1 MTTIRTTCPDCG
13 TVELTISQVTLE
25 PGRYRFDCPQCDTT
39 RLHPASARTV
49 SILVTCGV
57 PPVGP
62 ITEDEIG
69 LFVMELDVQAVEL

>member
-1 MTTIRTTCPDCG
+1 MTTIRTTCVDCG
-13 TVELTISQVTLE
+13 TVELAISQVTLE
-25 PGRYRFDCPQCDTT
+25 PGRYRFDCPQCETT
-39 RLHPASARTV
+39 RHHPASARTV

-57 PPVGP
+57 PPVAP